1 MGGLYNSNSTTMLLS
16 SLICR
21 VCKQSLSSDKFYY
34 RKDTRKYRTECKDCL
49 LKKQRDKYAPIPTKY
64 ATEEDKIQAAR
75 DRAKQWYKDNK
86 EKAKKRISA
95 WQKSERGK
103 RMRTKAR
110 EKHKRLHKDYWR
122 AKIRADRSTRRARE
136 LGAGPLITSSVL
148 LIEEENLLK
157 YGVFTCEYCQQEI
170 KETYHLDHKL
180 PLSRGGTNITENLC
194 ISCPTCNL
202 EKGNKTYDEY
212 KQ

>member
-1 MGGLYNSNSTTMLLS
+1 MLLS

-21 VCKQSLSSDKFYY
+21 DCKQSLQSDKFYY
-34 RKDTRKYRTECKDCL
+34 RKDTKKYRPECKDCT
-49 LKKQRDKYAPIPTKY
+49 LKKQRDKYTPIPLKY
-64 ATEEDKIQAAR
+64 VSEEARIQAAK

-86 EKAKKRISA
+86 EKAKKRIYA

-103 RMRTKAR
+103 RMRTEAR
-110 EKHKRLHKDYWR
+110 KKHKSLHEDYWR

-136 LGAGPLITSSVL
+136 LGAGPLLTSSVL
-148 LIEEENLLK
+148 LVEEENLLK

-180 PLSRGGTNITENLC
+180 PLSRGGTNNTKNLC
-194 ISCPTCNL
+194 IACSTCNL
-202 EKGNKTYDEY
+202 EKGNKTDEEY

>member
-1 MGGLYNSNSTTMLLS
+1 MLLS

-21 VCKQSLSSDKFYY
+21 VCKQSLPSDKFYY
-34 RKDTRKYRTECKDCL
+34 RKDSRKYRTECKDCL
-49 LKKQRDKYAPIPTKY
+49 LKKQRDKYVPVPPKY

-103 RMRTKAR
+103 RIRTRAR

-136 LGAGPLITSSVL
+136 IGAGPLFTSSVL
-148 LIEEENLLK
+148 LVEEENLLR

-170 KETYHLDHKL
+170 KEIYHLDHKL

-194 ISCPTCNL
+194 ISCPACNL

-212 KQ
+212 KR